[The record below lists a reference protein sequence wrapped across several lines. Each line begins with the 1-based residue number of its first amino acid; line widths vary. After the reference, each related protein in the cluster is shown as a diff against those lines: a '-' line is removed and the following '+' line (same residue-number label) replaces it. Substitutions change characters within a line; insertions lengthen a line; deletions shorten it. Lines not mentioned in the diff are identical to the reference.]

1 MCLKI
6 FSFCHVW
13 EIESGRV
20 FHKKDSKLQIGERT
34 ELVHRAQTLARGG
47 SRLILYL
54 RSQPH
59 SILCGWA
66 LGERFSK
73 RFLDY
78 VDSGLPY
85 GKAGL

>member
-1 MCLKI
+1 MFEKFFVLSRLEDGKWSC
-6 FSFCHVW
+6 FPQ
-13 EIESGRV
+13 
-20 FHKKDSKLQIGERT
+20 KDSKLQIRERT
-34 ELVHRAQTLARGG
+34 ELVHRAQTLAHGG

-66 LGERFSK
+66 LGEKFSK
-73 RFLDY
+73 RFLNYD
-78 VDSGLPY
+78 DSGLPY